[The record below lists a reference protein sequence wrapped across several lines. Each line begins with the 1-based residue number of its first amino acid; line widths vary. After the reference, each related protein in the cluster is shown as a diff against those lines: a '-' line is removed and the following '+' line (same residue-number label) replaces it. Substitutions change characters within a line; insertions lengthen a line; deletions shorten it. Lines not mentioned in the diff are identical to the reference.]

1 MTEKQ
6 KQKISEICK
15 RYHFYF
21 CVWFGSAVDPKL
33 KKHSRD
39 YDLAFYGGQALKED
53 LKFELYKELSP
64 FFKKPVD
71 VILIQLLMDP
81 LLAYEISTK
90 GKLVYESKKDSFLE
104 FQGRA
109 WKDYLDS
116 KRYRDYE
123 KTYLKKRI
131 KNVS

>member
-6 KQKISEICK
+6 KQKISEICRK
-15 RYHFYF
+15 YHFHF
-21 CVWFGSAVDPKL
+21 CVWFGSGVDKKL

-39 YDLAFYGGQALKED
+39 YDLAFYAGRSIPGDLRLKLYE
-53 LKFELYKELSP
+53 ELTPHFNKSIDI
-64 FFKKPVD
+64 V
-71 VILIQLLMDP
+71 LIQPLMDP

-90 GKLVYESKKDSFLE
+90 GQLIYESKKDSFLE

-116 KRYRDYE
+116 ERYRDYE
-123 KTYLKKRI
+123 KKYLKKRI